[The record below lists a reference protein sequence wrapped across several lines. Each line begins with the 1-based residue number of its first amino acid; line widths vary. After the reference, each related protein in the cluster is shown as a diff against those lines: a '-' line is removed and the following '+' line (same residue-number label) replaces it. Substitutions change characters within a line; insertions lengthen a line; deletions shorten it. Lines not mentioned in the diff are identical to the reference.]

1 MVIDFTINIASVAKK
16 SYVGKQSTANFSSV
30 ILLVV
35 ETWTFCVILSIFALL
50 DPCTWRISFFVHQE
64 FAGFERLTPYT

>member
-16 SYVGKQSTANFSSV
+16 SYTQKQSIANSSSV

-35 ETWTFCVILSIFALL
+35 ETWAFCIILSIFALL
-50 DPCTWRISFFVHQE
+50 DPLLLKNIVF
-64 FAGFERLTPYT
+64 